1 MTTTMPPTQQ
11 QLAEQIGGLRIHI
24 FDGEEV
30 IWTGSALEFIE
41 SNQYDQECI
50 DAVCELLVGASERAV
65 GGGAAPEYI
74 LARAEEVAL

>member
-1 MTTTMPPTQQ
+1 MTPTHQ

-50 DAVCELLVGASERAV
+50 DAVCEIIAGAADRPV

-74 LARAEEVAL
+74 IAREEVSL

>member
-1 MTTTMPPTQQ
+1 MTTTHQ

-30 IWTGSALEFIE
+30 IWTGSALDFIQ
-41 SNQYDQECI
+41 SNQYDQECV
-50 DAVCELLVGASERAV
+50 DAVCELIVGASERYV

-74 LARAEEVAL
+74 IAREEVTL